1 MRATM
6 MDAQGM
12 ERNQYQ
18 HIPHEDDVDQEAN
31 ESQRMSFADPLLADK
46 LSARKPSMRSQL
58 CQLISSPLWFF
69 GFVILALVF
78 VVQTL
83 SILANDHASICQG
96 GASEK
101 LASYEQGF
109 EDDFGGLLL

>member
-1 MRATM
+1 M

-18 HIPHEDDVDQEAN
+18 HIPHEDDIDQEAN
-31 ESQRMSFADPLLADK
+31 RSQRMSFADPLLADK

-58 CQLISSPLWFF
+58 YQLISSPLWFF
-69 GFVILALVF
+69 GFVILALIM
-78 VVQTL
+78 VVQIL
-83 SILANDHASICQG
+83 STSTNGHASTRQG